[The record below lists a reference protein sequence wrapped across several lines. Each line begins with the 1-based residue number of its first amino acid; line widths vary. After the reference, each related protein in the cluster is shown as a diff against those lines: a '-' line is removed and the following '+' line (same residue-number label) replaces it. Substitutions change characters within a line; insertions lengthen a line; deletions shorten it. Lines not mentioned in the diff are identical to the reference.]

1 MPDAVKNNSATHI
14 TENQAALKEKQTF
27 THKYIPH
34 EESKRNQEIILK
46 KYAKAFEMLKNA

>member
-1 MPDAVKNNSATHI
+1 MPKTKKNNNATHI
-14 TENQAALKEKQTF
+14 TENQAILKEKQTF

-46 KYAKAFEMLKNA
+46 KIC

>member
-1 MPDAVKNNSATHI
+1 MSDAVKNNSATHI